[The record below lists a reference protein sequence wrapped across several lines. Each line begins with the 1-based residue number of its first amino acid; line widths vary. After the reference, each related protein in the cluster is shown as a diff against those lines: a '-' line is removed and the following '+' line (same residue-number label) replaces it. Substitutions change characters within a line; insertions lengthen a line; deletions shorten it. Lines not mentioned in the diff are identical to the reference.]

1 MRPISFDAP
10 SLRGKN
16 APLVL
21 AARAHASPDAIAFRS
36 KHLGIY
42 RERTW
47 RDYATLVERC
57 ARGLAALGV
66 TAGDRVAIM
75 GDACEEWMICDL
87 AAQALGAVTYGI
99 YPTASPAEVEYQMRD
114 GGASIFVAAD
124 QEYVDRLLPLLD
136 RLPAVRWIVV
146 IDDAAMF
153 AYDDP
158 RLKAYDEVL
167 ESAGAAADPVAAL
180 EALASRVA
188 PDSPAFIVYT
198 SGTTGN
204 PKGALVAHGKHL
216 AAAYNMVAH
225 YPTLAERPHRTVVY
239 LPLCHV
245 LGRDVAIT
253 LPLVSQLVSHFGED
267 LEDLPRTFIEV
278 APSVLFAVP
287 RYLQKFASQVLVG
300 ISGTAGI
307 KRAAYEL
314 AVRIGR
320 VHAKRRWDGAAGGPP
335 ALAYGAARAAVFAPI
350 LNKLGLDRLELVL
363 AGGAAVPPETMA
375 LWHIWGVNVCE
386 IYGQTET
393 AGGII
398 AGQRGPFPRP
408 GDVGSAP
415 EGWEVKLGP
424 ENEILVRSPDLFDRY
439 WNDPEATAAVLDADG
454 WLHTGD
460 VGEWVPHHPAGS
472 AGTPPQGGGEQEP
485 SPPLPGG
492 VAASAAGVV
501 RDRSLKIVD
510 RARDFI
516 VTSGGK
522 TLSPSYIENAMRASP
537 YVAEVVVFGHG
548 RKYVAALIEI
558 DYDTVSDWARA
569 QNVPYTGFTSLAHH
583 PAVERLLKG
592 EIERANAQL
601 ARVEQVKAFRILPK
615 ALDPEEEGEPVT
627 PTRKVKRKLMYER
640 FRTLVESMYD
650 DAEERLVAAGVGG
663 LLQE

>member
-1 MRPISFDAP
+1 MTQVTLARVDAAT
-10 SLRGKN
+10 LRGKS

-21 AARAHASPDAIAFRS
+21 AERAQASPDAVAFRS
-36 KHLGIY
+36 KHRGIY
-42 RERTW
+42 RSRTW
-47 RDYATLVERC
+47 RDYARLVERA
-57 ARGLAALGV
+57 ARGFAALGV
-66 TAGDRVAIM
+66 KAGDRVAIM

-99 YPTASPAEVEYQMRD
+99 YPTASAVEVEYQMRD
-114 GGASIFVAAD
+114 GGASIFVAED
-124 QEYVDRLLPLLD
+124 QEYVDRVLPLLD
-136 RLPAVRWIVV
+136 RLPAMRWIVV

-153 AYDDP
+153 AYDHP
-158 RLKAYDEVL
+158 QLKSYDEVL
-167 ESAGAAADPVAAL
+167 EGAASAADPTAAL
-180 EALASRVA
+180 ERLAARVPA
-188 PDSPAFIVYT
+188 EAPAFIVYT
-198 SGTTGN
+198 SGTTGH
-204 PKGALVAHGKHL
+204 PKGALVSHGRHL
-216 AAAYNMVAH
+216 AGAFNIVTH
-225 YPTLAERPHRTVVY
+225 YPTLAGKSHRTVIY

-253 LPLVSQLVSHFGED
+253 LPLVSQLVPHFGED
-267 LEDLPRTFIEV
+267 LEDLPQTFFEV

-300 ISGTAGI
+300 ISGTTTI
-307 KRAAYEL
+307 KRAAYDF
-314 AVRIGR
+314 AARIGR
-320 VHAKRRWDGAAGGPP
+320 AHAKRRWDGTAGAAS
-335 ALAYGAARAAVFAPI
+335 ALAYGLARATVFAPI

-398 AGQRGPFPRP
+398 TGQRGPFPRP
-408 GDVGSAP
+408 GDVGTVP
-415 EGWEVKLGP
+415 DGWEVALGA
-424 ENEILVRSPDLFDRY
+424 ESEILVRSPDLFDGY
-439 WNDPEATAAVLDADG
+439 WNNRDATDAVLDAEG

-460 VGEWVPHHPAGS
+460 VGAWTDG
-472 AGTPPQGGGEQEP
+472 
-485 SPPLPGG
+485 
-492 VAASAAGVV
+492 
-501 RDRSLKIVD
+501 RLKIVD

-522 TLSPSYIENAMRASP
+522 TLSPSFIENALRASP
-537 YVAEVVVFGHG
+537 YVAEVVVFGHD

-569 QNVPYTGFTSLAHH
+569 NGAAYTGFTSLAQH
-583 PAVERLLKG
+583 PAVERLLQG
-592 EIERANAQL
+592 EIDRANAQL
-601 ARVEQVKAFRILPK
+601 ARVEQVKRFRILPK

-650 DAEERLVAAGVGG
+650 DADERLVAASVGK
-663 LLQE
+663 LLQY

>member
-1 MRPISFDAP
+1 MMRVDAAT
-10 SLRGKN
+10 LRGKN

-21 AARAHASPDAIAFRS
+21 AERAQATPDVVAFRS

-47 RDYATLVERC
+47 RDYASLVERC
-57 ARGLAALGV
+57 ARGFAGLGV
-66 TAGDRVAIM
+66 RAGHRVAIM
-75 GDACEEWMICDL
+75 GDACEQWMICDL
-87 AAQALGAVTYGI
+87 AAQSLGAVTYGI

-114 GGASIFVAAD
+114 GGASVFVAED
-124 QEYVDRLLPLLD
+124 QEYVDRMLPLLD
-136 RLPAVRWIVV
+136 RLPEIRWMVV

-153 AYDDP
+153 AYDHP
-158 RLKAYDEVL
+158 QLKAYEAVL
-167 ESAGAAADPVAAL
+167 EGVAPAADPVAAL
-180 EALASRVA
+180 HALAARVSPEA
-188 PDSPAFIVYT
+188 PAFIVYT
-198 SGTTGN
+198 SGTTGS
-204 PKGALVAHGKHL
+204 PKGALVSHGRHL
-216 AAAYNMVAH
+216 AGAFNMVAQ
-225 YPTLAERPHRTVVY
+225 YPTLAVKSHRTVIY

-253 LPLVSQLVSHFGED
+253 LPLVSQLVPHFGED
-267 LEDLPRTFIEV
+267 LEELPQTLFEV

-287 RYLQKFASQVLVG
+287 RYLQKFASQILVG
-300 ISGTAGI
+300 ISGTSAV
-307 KRAAYEL
+307 KRAAYDL
-314 AVRIGR
+314 AARIGR
-320 VHAKRRWDGAAGGPP
+320 AHAKGRWDGTAGGPS
-335 ALAYGAARAAVFAPI
+335 ALAYGLARAAVFAPI

-398 AGQRGPFPRP
+398 AGQRGPFPHP
-408 GDVGSAP
+408 GDVGTVP
-415 EGWEVKLGP
+415 DGWEVKLGA
-424 ENEILVRSPDLFDRY
+424 ENEILVRSPDLFDGY
-439 WNDPEATAAVLDADG
+439 WNNRAATDAVLDADG

-460 VGEWVPHHPAGS
+460 VGAFADG
-472 AGTPPQGGGEQEP
+472 
-485 SPPLPGG
+485 
-492 VAASAAGVV
+492 
-501 RDRSLKIVD
+501 RLKIVD

-537 YVAEVVVFGHG
+537 YIAEVVVFGHD
-548 RKYVAALIEI
+548 RRYVTALVEI

-569 QNVPYTGFTSLAHH
+569 NGAAYTSFTSLAQH
-583 PAVERLLKG
+583 PAVERLLQG
-592 EIERANAQL
+592 EIDRANAAL
-601 ARVEQVKAFRILPK
+601 ARVEQVKRFRILPK

-650 DAEERLVAAGVGG
+650 DADERLVAASVGE

>member
-1 MRPISFDAP
+1 MHPAPLDAN
-10 SLRGKN
+10 SLRRKN

-21 AARAHASPDAIAFRS
+21 AERAQASPDAVAFRS

-47 RDYATLVERC
+47 RDYASLVERVV
-57 ARGLAALGV
+57 RGFAALGV
-66 TAGDRVAIM
+66 KAGDRVAIM

-99 YPTASPAEVEYQMRD
+99 YPTASAAEVEYQMRD
-114 GGASIFVAAD
+114 GGASIFVAED

-136 RLPAVRWIVV
+136 RLPAMRWIVV
-146 IDDAAMF
+146 IDEAAMF
-153 AYDDP
+153 AYDHP
-158 RLKAYDEVL
+158 QLKSYDGLL
-167 ESAGAAADPVAAL
+167 ESATPAADPATAL
-180 EALASRVA
+180 ERLAARVPA
-188 PDSPAFIVYT
+188 EAPAFIVYT
-198 SGTTGN
+198 SGTTGH
-204 PKGALVAHGKHL
+204 PKGALVSHGRHL
-216 AAAYNMVAH
+216 AGAFNIVTH
-225 YPTLAERPHRTVVY
+225 YPTLAEKTHRTVIY
-239 LPLCHV
+239 LPLCHI

-253 LPLVSQLVSHFGED
+253 LPLVSQLVPHFGED
-267 LEDLPRTFIEV
+267 LEDLPQTFFEV

-300 ISGTAGI
+300 ISSTATI
-307 KRAAYEL
+307 KRAAYDL
-314 AVRIGR
+314 AARIGR
-320 VHAKRRWDGAAGGPP
+320 AHVKRRWEGTAGTAS
-335 ALAYGAARAAVFAPI
+335 ALAYRLARATVFAPI

-408 GDVGSAP
+408 GDVGTAP
-415 EGWEVKLGP
+415 AGWEVTLGA
-424 ENEILVRSPDLFDRY
+424 ENEIRVRSPDLFEGY
-439 WNDPEATAAVLDADG
+439 WNNREATDAVLDAEG

-460 VGEWVPHHPAGS
+460 VGAWTTPA
-472 AGTPPQGGGEQEP
+472 AGAATPPRGGGER
-485 SPPLPGG
+485 L
-492 VAASAAGVV
+492 
-501 RDRSLKIVD
+501 LKIVD

-522 TLSPSYIENAMRASP
+522 TLSPSYIENALRASP
-537 YVAEVVVFGHG
+537 YIAEVVVFGHN
-548 RKYVAALIEI
+548 RKYVTALIEI

-569 QNVPYTGFTSLAHH
+569 HGAAYTGFTSLAQH
-583 PAVERLLKG
+583 PAVERLLQG
-592 EIERANAQL
+592 EIDRANAEL
-601 ARVEQVKAFRILPK
+601 ARVEQVKRFRILPK

-627 PTRKVKRKLMYER
+627 PTRKVKRTLMYER

-650 DAEERLVAAGVGG
+650 DADERLVAASVGE
-663 LLQE
+663 LLQN

>member
-1 MRPISFDAP
+1 MRPVPFDAN
-10 SLRGKN
+10 SLRRKS

-21 AARAHASPDAIAFRS
+21 AERAQASPDAVAFRS

-47 RDYATLVERC
+47 RDYASLVERA
-57 ARGLAALGV
+57 ARGFAGLGV

-75 GDACEEWMICDL
+75 GDACEAWMTCDL
-87 AAQALGAVTYGI
+87 AAQSLGAVTYGI
-99 YPTASPAEVEYQMRD
+99 YPTASSAEVEYQMRD
-114 GGASIFVAAD
+114 GGASIFVAED

-153 AYDDP
+153 AYDHP
-158 RLKAYDEVL
+158 QLKSYAELL
-167 ESAGAAADPVAAL
+167 EGATPAADPAAAL
-180 EALASRVA
+180 ERLAARVPA
-188 PDSPAFIVYT
+188 EAPAFIVYT
-198 SGTTGN
+198 SGTTGH
-204 PKGALVAHGKHL
+204 PKGALVSHGRHL
-216 AAAYNMVAH
+216 AGAFNIVTH
-225 YPTLAERPHRTVVY
+225 YPALAEKTHRTVIY
-239 LPLCHV
+239 LPLCHI

-253 LPLVSQLVSHFGED
+253 LPLVSQLVPHFGED
-267 LEDLPRTFIEV
+267 LEDLPQTFFEV

-300 ISGTAGI
+300 ISGTATI
-307 KRAAYEL
+307 KRAAYDL
-314 AVRIGR
+314 AARIGR
-320 VHAKRRWDGAAGGPP
+320 AHVKRRWEGTAGT
-335 ALAYGAARAAVFAPI
+335 ASVLAYRLARATVFAPI

-363 AGGAAVPPETMA
+363 AGGAAVPRETMA

-398 AGQRGPFPRP
+398 TGQRGPFPRP
-408 GDVGSAP
+408 GDVGTAP
-415 EGWEVKLGP
+415 EGWDVTLGA
-424 ENEILVRSPDLFDRY
+424 EDEILVRSPDLFEGY
-439 WNDPEATAAVLDADG
+439 WNNREATDAVLDAEG

-460 VGEWVPHHPAGS
+460 VGAWTDG
-472 AGTPPQGGGEQEP
+472 
-485 SPPLPGG
+485 
-492 VAASAAGVV
+492 
-501 RDRSLKIVD
+501 RLKIVD

-522 TLSPSYIENAMRASP
+522 TLSPSYIENALRASP
-537 YVAEVVVFGHG
+537 YVAEVVVFGHN

-569 QNVPYTGFTSLAHH
+569 HGAAYTGFTSLAQH
-583 PAVERLLKG
+583 PAVERLLQG
-592 EIERANAQL
+592 EIDRANAEL
-601 ARVEQVKAFRILPK
+601 ARVEQVKRFRILPK

-627 PTRKVKRKLMYER
+627 PTRKVKRTLMYER

-650 DAEERLVAAGVGG
+650 DADERLVAASVGE
-663 LLQE
+663 LLQN

>member
-1 MRPISFDAP
+1 MTRGRVDAAI
-10 SLRGKN
+10 LRGKN

-21 AARAHASPDAIAFRS
+21 AERAQTSPDAVAFRS

-42 RERTW
+42 RSRTW
-47 RDYATLVERC
+47 RDYASFVERC
-57 ARGLAALGV
+57 ARALAALGV
-66 TAGDRVAIM
+66 KAGDRVAIM

-99 YPTASPAEVEYQMRD
+99 YPTASAAEVEYQMRD
-114 GGASIFVAAD
+114 GGASIFVAED
-124 QEYVDRLLPLLD
+124 QEYVDRILPLLD
-136 RLPAVRWIVV
+136 RLPALRWIVV

-153 AYDDP
+153 AYDHP
-158 RLKAYDEVL
+158 QLKSYDEVL
-167 ESAGAAADPVAAL
+167 EGAAPAGDPAAAL
-180 EALASRVA
+180 ERLAARVPA
-188 PDSPAFIVYT
+188 EAAAFIVYT
-198 SGTTGN
+198 SGTTGH
-204 PKGALVAHGKHL
+204 PKGALVAHGRHL
-216 AAAYNMVAH
+216 AGAFNLVTH
-225 YPTLAERPHRTVVY
+225 YPTLAEKPHRTVVY

-253 LPLVSQLVSHFGED
+253 LPLVSQLVPHIGAD
-267 LEDLPRTFIEV
+267 LEDLPQTFFEV

-300 ISGTAGI
+300 ISGTATI
-307 KRAAYEL
+307 KRAAYDV
-314 AVRIGR
+314 AARIGR
-320 VHAKRRWDGAAGGPP
+320 AHAKRRWDGTAGAAST
-335 ALAYGAARAAVFAPI
+335 LAYGLARATVFAPI

-363 AGGAAVPPETMA
+363 AGGAALPPATMA

-408 GDVGSAP
+408 GDVGTVP
-415 EGWEVKLGP
+415 DGWAVTLGA
-424 ENEILVRSPDLFDRY
+424 ESEILVRSPDLFDGY
-439 WNDPEATAAVLDADG
+439 WNGASEAALDAEG

-460 VGEWVPHHPAGS
+460 VGAWADG
-472 AGTPPQGGGEQEP
+472 
-485 SPPLPGG
+485 
-492 VAASAAGVV
+492 
-501 RDRSLKIVD
+501 RLKIVD

-522 TLSPSYIENAMRASP
+522 TLSPSYIENALRASP
-537 YVAEVVVFGHG
+537 YVAEVIVFGHD

-569 QNVPYTGFTSLAHH
+569 HGAAYTGFTSLAQH
-583 PAVERLLKG
+583 PAVERLLQG
-592 EIERANAQL
+592 EIDRANAAL
-601 ARVEQVKAFRILPK
+601 ARVEQVKRFRILPK

-640 FRTLVESMYD
+640 YRTLVESMYD
-650 DAEERLVAAGVGG
+650 DADERLVAASVGE

>member
-1 MRPISFDAP
+1 MRRWDAP
-10 SLRGKN
+10 TLRGKN

-21 AARAHASPDAIAFRS
+21 AERAREVPDAVAFRS

-47 RDYATLVERC
+47 RDYASLVERA

-66 TAGDRVAIM
+66 KAGDRVAIM
-75 GDACEEWMICDL
+75 GDACEEWMVCDL

-99 YPTASPAEVEYQMRD
+99 YPTASAAEVEYQMRD
-114 GGASIFVAAD
+114 GGASIFVAED
-124 QEYVDRLLPLLD
+124 QEYVDRVLPLLD
-136 RLPAVRWIVV
+136 RLPAMRWIVV

-153 AYDDP
+153 AYDHP
-158 RLKAYDEVL
+158 QLKSYDEVL
-167 ESAGAAADPVAAL
+167 EGAAPAGDPAAAL
-180 EALASRVA
+180 ERLAARVPA
-188 PDSPAFIVYT
+188 EAAAFIVYT
-198 SGTTGN
+198 SGTTGH
-204 PKGALVAHGKHL
+204 PKGALVAHGRHL
-216 AAAYNMVAH
+216 AGAFNIVTH
-225 YPTLAERPHRTVVY
+225 YPTLAEKPHRTVVY

-253 LPLVSQLVSHFGED
+253 LPLVSQLVPHFGED
-267 LEDLPRTFIEV
+267 LEDLPQTFFEV

-300 ISGTAGI
+300 ISGTATI
-307 KRAAYEL
+307 KRAAYDV
-314 AVRIGR
+314 AARIGR
-320 VHAKRRWDGAAGGPP
+320 AHAKRRWDGTAGAVS
-335 ALAYGAARAAVFAPI
+335 ALAYGLARATVFAPI

-398 AGQRGPFPRP
+398 TGQRGPFPRP
-408 GDVGSAP
+408 GDVGTVP
-415 EGWEVKLGP
+415 DGWAVTLGA
-424 ENEILVRSPDLFDRY
+424 ESEILVRSPDLFDGY
-439 WNDPEATAAVLDADG
+439 WNNREATDAVLDAEG
-454 WLHTGD
+454 WLRTGD
-460 VGEWVPHHPAGS
+460 VGAWTDG
-472 AGTPPQGGGEQEP
+472 
-485 SPPLPGG
+485 
-492 VAASAAGVV
+492 
-501 RDRSLKIVD
+501 RLKIVD

-522 TLSPSYIENAMRASP
+522 TLSPSFIENALRASP
-537 YVAEVVVFGHG
+537 YVAEVVVFGHD
-548 RKYVAALIEI
+548 RKYVAALVEI

-569 QNVPYTGFTSLAHH
+569 NGAAYTGFTSLAQH
-583 PAVERLLKG
+583 PAVERLLQG
-592 EIERANAQL
+592 EIDRANAQL
-601 ARVEQVKAFRILPK
+601 ARVEQVKRFRILPK

-650 DAEERLVAAGVGG
+650 DADERLVAASVGE
-663 LLQE
+663 LLQD